1 MIPRLIERGRSAA
14 RQGRWDAALEAY
26 ENALA
31 RMPRGG
37 TPAAVAEVLRL
48 IGVVHH
54 QRGHLELAIE
64 AYELCY
70 ITAHGHGLR
79 SEEAAA
85 LICLAATQQHLG
97 DGEKAEAIY
106 GQAQA
111 IAAEIADEP
120 LLAAIEHNLGI
131 LANIRGDIG
140 LALARYRS
148 AVARHRRLGDLPKVV
163 GALNNLG
170 MAYVDLGQWR
180 LAARHF
186 NQASELAIELG
197 DDPMRGSIEVNRT
210 ELYLRSGKF
219 DKARTSCD
227 RAFEIFSRLGAE
239 AGVAEV
245 YKFYGVLY
253 RETSKPQLADSHFES
268 AVSIARR
275 CGDRLL
281 EAEALSEWAMV
292 HRTES
297 RNREALHCLNEAYH
311 IFSALGAGR
320 ELLDLDR
327 RLDGLETS
335 YLEVVRTW
343 GESIESKDGYTA
355 GHCERVAN
363 YACMLAEAVG
373 LSGRDI
379 TWLRM
384 GGYLHD
390 VGKIAVPAE
399 VLNKPGKLTPEEW
412 KLMQSH
418 TTEGDAIVAELDFP
432 WDIRP
437 IVRSHHERWDGS
449 GYPDGLAG
457 EEIPLTARIMCI
469 ADVYDALTTARS
481 YRGAMSRAQ
490 ALEIMTGDVGRIFD
504 PSLFPIFV
512 ALLDEQAPSLD
523 ARFPAFAGSTAAA

>member
-1 MIPRLIERGRSAA
+1 MIPRLIERGGLRA
-14 RQGRWDAALEAY
+14 RHGRWDAALEAY

-197 DDPMRGSIEVNRT
+197 DDPMRGSIE
-210 ELYLRSGKF
+210 
-219 DKARTSCD
+219 
-227 RAFEIFSRLGAE
+227 
-239 AGVAEV
+239 
-245 YKFYGVLY
+245 
-253 RETSKPQLADSHFES
+253 
-268 AVSIARR
+268 
-275 CGDRLL
+275 
-281 EAEALSEWAMV
+281 
-292 HRTES
+292 
-297 RNREALHCLNEAYH
+297 
-311 IFSALGAGR
+311 
-320 ELLDLDR
+320 
-327 RLDGLETS
+327 
-335 YLEVVRTW
+335 
-343 GESIESKDGYTA
+343 
-355 GHCERVAN
+355 
-363 YACMLAEAVG
+363 
-373 LSGRDI
+373 
-379 TWLRM
+379 
-384 GGYLHD
+384 
-390 VGKIAVPAE
+390 
-399 VLNKPGKLTPEEW
+399 
-412 KLMQSH
+412 
-418 TTEGDAIVAELDFP
+418 
-432 WDIRP
+432 
-437 IVRSHHERWDGS
+437 
-449 GYPDGLAG
+449 
-457 EEIPLTARIMCI
+457 
-469 ADVYDALTTARS
+469 
-481 YRGAMSRAQ
+481 
-490 ALEIMTGDVGRIFD
+490 
-504 PSLFPIFV
+504 
-512 ALLDEQAPSLD
+512 
-523 ARFPAFAGSTAAA
+523 